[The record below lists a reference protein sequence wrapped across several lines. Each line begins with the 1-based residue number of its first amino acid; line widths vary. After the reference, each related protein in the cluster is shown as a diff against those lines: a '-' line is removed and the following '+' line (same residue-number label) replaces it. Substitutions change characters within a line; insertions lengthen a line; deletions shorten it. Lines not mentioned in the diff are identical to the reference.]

1 MRPKPSNVG
10 FARTVTARAP
20 ARPANPEDHALTGF
34 AHPTRSVYCSA
45 RAKRAEI
52 AVGLAASW
60 EDLVR
65 HRRVQPRSI
74 LPPIEGS
81 VITMLAPAEEAVKAG
96 GTDVVG
102 ISWKQ
107 CPIRAASAASVLTAP
122 DFLGQVE
129 QALEYTRATAEHF
142 RRVGYLRDTR

>member
-1 MRPKPSNVG
+1 
-10 FARTVTARAP
+10 
-20 ARPANPEDHALTGF
+20 
-34 AHPTRSVYCSA
+34 
-45 RAKRAEI
+45 
-52 AVGLAASW
+52 
-60 EDLVR
+60 
-65 HRRVQPRSI
+65 VQPRSI

-81 VITMLAPAEEAVKAG
+81 VITSFVRDLTLTEAELLAPAEEAVKAG

-129 QALEYTRATAEHF
+129 QALE
-142 RRVGYLRDTR
+142 

>member
-1 MRPKPSNVG
+1 
-10 FARTVTARAP
+10 
-20 ARPANPEDHALTGF
+20 
-34 AHPTRSVYCSA
+34 
-45 RAKRAEI
+45 
-52 AVGLAASW
+52 
-60 EDLVR
+60 
-65 HRRVQPRSI
+65 VQPRSI

-81 VITMLAPAEEAVKAG
+81 VITSFVRDLTLTEAELLAPAEEAVKAG